1 MKGYTGKF
9 SLDLKVGE
17 QELEEL
23 KGAEILIGDNNLI
36 AQILYKM
43 PNTIKWV
50 QSTWAGIDLYIK
62 ELVNNNNIAPNF
74 VVTRFS
80 GESFGQ
86 GMFDYCVAQII
97 NRERDF
103 FYNYENA
110 KIKKI
115 WFVLKFKI
123 HSN

>member
-1 MKGYTGKF
+1 
-9 SLDLKVGE
+9 
-17 QELEEL
+17 
-23 KGAEILIGDNNLI
+23 
-36 AQILYKM
+36 M

-50 QSTWAGIDLYIK
+50 QSTWAGVDNYIK

-97 NRERDF
+97 NRERNL

-123 HSN
+123 HSNLKVVQYLDISYCNI